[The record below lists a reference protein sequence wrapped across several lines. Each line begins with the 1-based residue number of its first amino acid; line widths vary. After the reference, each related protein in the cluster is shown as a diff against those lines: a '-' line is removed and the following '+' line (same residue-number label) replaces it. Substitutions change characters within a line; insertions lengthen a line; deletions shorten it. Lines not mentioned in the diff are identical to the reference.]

1 MFREEAVRIDEMAG
15 MGENVV
21 KFVRKDTDE
30 VICFVGKKEDKD
42 FVYFSKPTDAETL
55 VTIAEILDRK
65 KMRKALDKGDFK
77 KAQKIADKGLDS

>member
-15 MGENVV
+15 LGDNLV

-30 VICFVGKKEDKD
+30 VVCFVGKKEEKD
-42 FVYFSKPTDAETL
+42 VVFFSKPIDAETV

-65 KMRKALDKGDFK
+65 KMRKALDKGNFK
-77 KAQKIADKGLDS
+77 KAQKIADKDWNS